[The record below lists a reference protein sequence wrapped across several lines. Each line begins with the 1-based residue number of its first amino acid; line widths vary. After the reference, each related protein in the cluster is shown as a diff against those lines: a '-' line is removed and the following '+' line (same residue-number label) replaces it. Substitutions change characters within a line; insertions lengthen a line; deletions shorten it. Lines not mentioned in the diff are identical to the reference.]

1 MHCYCFHIMR
11 KSFDYVSRS
20 TVISPGPCVWLEHRA
35 QHILLLAIFL
45 AMLAQGT
52 QRSLRS
58 NPGTPGLS

>member
-1 MHCYCFHIMR
+1 MHCFHIMR

-35 QHILLLAIFL
+35 QTILLLAIFL